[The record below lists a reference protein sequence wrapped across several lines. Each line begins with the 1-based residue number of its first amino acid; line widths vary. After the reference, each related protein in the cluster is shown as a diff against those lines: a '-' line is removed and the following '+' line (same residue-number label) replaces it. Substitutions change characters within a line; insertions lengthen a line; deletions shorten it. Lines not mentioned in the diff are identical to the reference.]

1 MIDLLS
7 PYQKAKII
15 HESRWRLL
23 ASLFSILTILILLLS
38 ATLYLL
44 NRFSAKIISEEK
56 ARLQEYGSELFA
68 GGVREGEIRAFNDII
83 IDIESIYRNSV
94 DMIDV
99 IESLRKVLPAGSH
112 FNSFQYDRSFD
123 DQKNVVHTV
132 IVTGYAP
139 EWRSL
144 LEIERNLE
152 ERFEE
157 VTFSPG
163 AWIQLY
169 NIDFSVN
176 LRVK

>member
-7 PYQKAKII
+7 PYRKAKVI
-15 HESRWRLL
+15 HESRWRFL
-23 ASLFSILTILILLLS
+23 ASLFSILTILILFLS
-38 ATLYLL
+38 VTLYLL

-56 ARLQEYGSELFA
+56 ARLQEYGSELFVD
-68 GGVREGEIRAFNDII
+68 GVREGEIRVFNDII
-83 IDIESIYRNSV
+83 FDIESIYRNSV
-94 DMIDV
+94 DVMDV
-99 IESLRKVLPAGSH
+99 IESLRKVLPSGSH

-123 DQKNVVHTV
+123 DQENVVHTV

-139 EWRSL
+139 EWQSL
-144 LEIERNLE
+144 LEIEKNLK

-157 VTFSPG
+157 VTFSPD
-163 AWIQLY
+163 AWIQLS